1 MSYAEG
7 TPERA
12 LQDALTAL
20 DTAVESVA
28 RLSGAVKD
36 GYYIQDWA
44 IIGGASNPDGGGST
58 STMFVVPGTS
68 MTTYQLHGLLD
79 LTDMWVVTGGSDDD
93 EGQSDDD

>member
-12 LQDALTAL
+12 LQDAMTEL
-20 DTAVESVA
+20 DAAVESVA

-36 GYYIQDWA
+36 GYYVQDWA
-44 IIGGASNPDGGGST
+44 VIGGAAKPDGGG

-79 LTDMWVVTGGSDDD
+79 LTDMWVVTGSDEREDDD
-93 EGQSDDD
+93 EQGTGD